1 MAQLLG
7 QVSVGSIVKINENGS
22 PTNYIVVHQ
31 GNPSTAGRATVQY
44 DASCTGT
51 WILRQDRIS
60 SWMQWNSADVNTYQS
75 STINSWLNSSF
86 ISQFDTGAQ
95 SKIIQAK
102 IPYCIGNG
110 SNSVM
115 QGENGLSAKVF
126 LLSGFEVGFTQ
137 DGSMSTQPVD
147 GNKLDYFI
155 EGVGTSAKN
164 QRKIGANYWTRSPN
178 TSDNLTVAYVYAD
191 GSYGGGVGATF
202 SYGVRPAII
211 LPTDLS
217 VFEDGTIIFAPE
229 APTLTVPSQ
238 AMQGQSIPINWT
250 ASANADSYQLQR
262 KVDSGE
268 WTTIYTGPNLTFT
281 DTAGS
286 WSTVQYQVAAG
297 LNGEYGEYATSA
309 AIPVISASA
318 LVISGSDEDL
328 GTITADIPYTVTS
341 DTGNQI
347 THTLTVNGVQFATAT
362 EASGVAHSIPV
373 MELPTGTGT
382 IVITASVQATSGPVH
397 TTRTWTYTKTAQTFP
412 ASAGVGPLA
421 QNGASFLPQTLA
433 ECVRTNPFWGGS
445 LSTALEMLTGVAQNG
460 AQIEVG
466 SYTGTG
472 SYGLNSKNTYTFS
485 RPPKFVIILGDD
497 DYISNAIG
505 FYVWGMKY
513 MGGANGTDGGENY
526 AYPEGNQLSWF
537 SAANSASQLNQSGV
551 KYYVVSFY

>member
-1 MAQLLG
+1 M
-7 QVSVGSIVKINENGS
+7 E
-22 PTNYIVVHQ
+22 
-31 GNPSTAGRATVQY
+31 
-44 DASCTGT
+44 
-51 WILRQDRIS
+51 
-60 SWMQWNSADVNTYQS
+60 
-75 STINSWLNSSF
+75 
-86 ISQFDTGAQ
+86 
-95 SKIIQAK
+95 
-102 IPYCIGNG
+102 G
-110 SNSVM
+110 SN
-115 QGENGLSAKVF
+115 GLQVTVF
-126 LLSGFEVGFTQ
+126 LLGGFEIGFTQ
-137 DGSMSTQPVD
+137 EGSMGGTPVD
-147 GNKLDYFI
+147 GNKLDYFV
-155 EGVGTSAKN
+155 EGVGSSAASQRAANTS
-164 QRKIGANYWTRSPN
+164 YWTRSPRTYNSSN
-178 TSDNLTVAYVYAD
+178 TIQSASGGFYGDASVA
-191 GSYGGGVGATF
+191 GLN
-202 SYGVRPAII
+202 GVRPAII

-217 VFEDGTIIFAPE
+217 VLDDGTILFAPA

-382 IVITASVQATSGPVH
+382 IVITASVQATSGPV
-397 TTRTWTYTKTAQTFP
+397 TATRTWTYTKTAQTFP
-412 ASAGVGPLA
+412 TSAGVGSLA

-445 LSTALEMLTGVAQNG
+445 LSTALEMLTGVAANG
-460 AQIEVG
+460 AQVEVG
-466 SYTGTG
+466 SYTGTDTYG
-472 SYGLNSKNTYTFS
+472 SGNPTSYTFS
-485 RPPKFVIILGDD
+485 KIPRIIFIISSATQDGMGVIIPNDSAGFGGKTLDNGWDFWVVNCTGTTVQW
-497 DYISNAIG
+497 YSNGNALKQMNFASYSPYKILA
-505 FYVWGMKY
+505 FY
-513 MGGANGTDGGENY
+513 
-526 AYPEGNQLSWF
+526 
-537 SAANSASQLNQSGV
+537 
-551 KYYVVSFY
+551 